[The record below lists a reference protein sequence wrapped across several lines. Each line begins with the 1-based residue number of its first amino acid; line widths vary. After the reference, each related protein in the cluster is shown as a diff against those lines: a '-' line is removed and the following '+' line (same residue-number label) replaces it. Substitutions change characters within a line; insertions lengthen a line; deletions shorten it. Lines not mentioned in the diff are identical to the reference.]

1 MSLRTW
7 RIIKRILG
15 VIIILG
21 SIFLAGYVGLCEM
34 FIETIIVASR
44 HFDAGTLNATIIA
57 TTILKC
63 VFASTVGG
71 LILAIG
77 PQFGLALIIKD

>member
-1 MSLRTW
+1 MSLRAW

-21 SIFLAGYVGLCEM
+21 SIFLAGYVGLEM
-34 FIETIIVASR
+34 FIEPIIVACQ
-44 HFDAGTLNATIIA
+44 HFNAGTLNATILA
-57 TTILKC
+57 TTVLKC

-71 LILAIG
+71 LILTFG
-77 PQFGLALIIKD
+77 PQFGLALIVKD